1 MCSIAGRKL
10 PRRGSHTRSG
20 RPPGRTEQGRQPPRP
35 LCRARGYPPWE
46 RRSCCRT
53 PRQTSR
59 CQFLCRR
66 QAHRRCLPRT
76 LFRSASQCWC
86 RPRSLPRF
94 RAGCR
99 AWGDPVYPG
108 GGIAVS
114 GIVEDGGGAHLI
126 GADPQILLLHQGAV
140 LLIDDAPGAGRAAGV
155 GVLLGIHLSG
165 APVGWTRR
173 RGTGWWGI
181 QSRTG
186 CAPAR
191 RTGRP
196 HWCRRA

>member
-1 MCSIAGRKL
+1 MVRYVLNSRAEA

-20 RPPGRTEQGRQPPRP
+20 PPPGRTERGRQPPRP

-46 RRSCCRT
+46 RRSCCQT

-76 LFRSASQCWC
+76 LFRSLS
-86 RPRSLPRF
+86 RLG
-94 RAGCR
+94 AGLG
-99 AWGDPVYPG
+99 GDPVYPG

-126 GADPQILLLHQGAV
+126 GADSQILLLHQGAV
-140 LLIDDAPGAGRAAGV
+140 LLIDDTPGAGRAAGV

-165 APVGWTRR
+165 ALWDGLVGAVL
-173 RGTGWWGI
+173 GGGGYKVEL
-181 QSRTG
+181 G